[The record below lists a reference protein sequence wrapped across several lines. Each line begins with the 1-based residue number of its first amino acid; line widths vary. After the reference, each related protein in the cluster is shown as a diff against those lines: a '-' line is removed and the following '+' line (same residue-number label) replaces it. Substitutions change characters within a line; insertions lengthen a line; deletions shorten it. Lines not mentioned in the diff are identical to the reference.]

1 MLHYGIC
8 CSMQLILLLEL
19 DIIFG
24 LTSLYFIG
32 LLTVDASRRLTI
44 TELLQDEWLQGG
56 PPYLFSATPL
66 MTPTILSA
74 RPTLTG
80 PISAEAGVKQAFHAF
95 HMATREGFRLLVS
108 DSCECLLESKQLF

>member
-1 MLHYGIC
+1 M
-8 CSMQLILLLEL
+8 
-19 DIIFG
+19 
-24 LTSLYFIG
+24 
-32 LLTVDASRRLTI
+32 TVDASRRLTI

-56 PPYLFSATPL
+56 PPYLYSATPL

-80 PISAEAGVKQAFHAF
+80 PVSAEAGVKQAFHAF

-108 DSCECLLESKQLF
+108 HD

>member
-1 MLHYGIC
+1 MYSEGKPPFFL
-8 CSMQLILLLEL
+8 S
-19 DIIFG
+19 
-24 LTSLYFIG
+24 G
-32 LLTVDASRRLTI
+32 LLTVDASRRLKI

-108 DSCECLLESKQLF
+108 NIYDCLLLEPIQ